1 MGLKVRLL
9 GQTGAASPVWKT
21 VAEPGPNGMFM
32 WRSSGPEGVIF
43 PIFCRPGRF
52 RNDAFDR

>member
-21 VAEPGPNGMFM
+21 VAEPGPNGPFM
-32 WRSSGPEGVIF
+32 CRSSAWH
-43 PIFCRPGRF
+43 RRF
-52 RNDAFDR
+52 FRFFVF